1 MQAGGFPIAV
11 SVSYN
16 QEVFPNLKRLLCIRI
31 FRPLMMALM
40 AVMPLKRGWVWR
52 KSEIVE
58 RGVWSVSILVYIET
72 ASAIKKE
79 DHWA

>member
-1 MQAGGFPIAV
+1 
-11 SVSYN
+11 
-16 QEVFPNLKRLLCIRI
+16 
-31 FRPLMMALM
+31 MMALM
-40 AVMPLKRGWVWR
+40 GVMPLKRGWVRR